1 MATVQP
7 ILVDLSYA
15 SDLQNSGQNMD
26 PNWPLNNSNQTNT
39 KFNTDY
45 IIHVSG

>member
-1 MATVQP
+1 MATVQA

-15 SDLQNSGQNMD
+15 PDLQNSGQNMD
-26 PNWPLNNSNQTNT
+26 PNWPKKNSNLTNT

-45 IIHVSG
+45 IIHVSR